1 MPTSVHQLDDGAWL
15 SVNDERQIS
24 VSQLWQLA
32 GRSFCSCAVTDFLAE
47 GFVEVGV
54 GPPAVEAR
62 IAGRCI
68 QCGESGVTDWLVV
81 GHADPAD
88 GSFRP
93 VVPQSVHLTRRLDR
107 DPGSSEDADDIA

>member
-15 SVNDERQIS
+15 SVNDERRIS
-24 VSQLWQLA
+24 VSQLWLLA
-32 GRSFCSCAVTDFLAE
+32 DQSFCSCPVTDFLAE

-68 QCGESGVTDWLVV
+68 QCGQSGVTDWLVV
-81 GHADPAD
+81 GRVDPDD
-88 GSFRP
+88 GSFRA
-93 VVPQSVHLTRRLDR
+93 VVPESVHLPPR
-107 DPGSSEDADDIA
+107 S